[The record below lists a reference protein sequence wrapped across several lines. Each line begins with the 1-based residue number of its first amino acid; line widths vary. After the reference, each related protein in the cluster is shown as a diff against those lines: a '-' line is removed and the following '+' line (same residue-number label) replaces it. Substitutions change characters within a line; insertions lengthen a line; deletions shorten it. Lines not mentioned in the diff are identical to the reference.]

1 VSDVAEREREGLVS
15 ELVALVRTGQLE
27 TFAVRA
33 AELEPA
39 DLADVLAA
47 LEDDERVTAVQAL
60 PAEISS
66 QALIEM
72 PDEEHAGET
81 LAALD
86 PEQAADI
93 VQELADD
100 DAADILGELEPA
112 EQERILSEVEGEGR
126 AEVEKLLVYDAESAG
141 GLMTTRLVTVPDTV
155 TVSEAL
161 DEVRRQTEE
170 VEDFYEVF
178 VVDARR
184 TLVGVLSFRALAI
197 NPEWRPVR
205 EVMEPPV
212 ATVGP
217 EEDQE
222 EVARVMARYNLANVP
237 VVDQHGQLLGCVTF
251 DDVSDV
257 VEAENTEDILR
268 FGGVSAGE
276 ELKGTWQAAVKSRLP
291 WLVLNL
297 ATAFVAGAVV
307 LSRQDVISRIVL
319 LAAYMPIVAG
329 MGGNAGTQTLTV
341 IVRGIALGELA
352 WSNSRKALLK
362 EALVGLGNGV
372 ILGAT
377 AAVVVW
383 MVRGNPTLGLVLG
396 LAMIINMFVAAAAGT
411 LVPLGLRAANID
423 PALASS
429 VFITTFT
436 DMFGFFSFL
445 GLATVFAR
453 YLV

>member
-1 VSDVAEREREGLVS
+1 MSDVAEREREGLVT
-15 ELVALVRTGQLE
+15 ELVALVRAGQLE

-100 DAADILGELEPA
+100 DAADILGELGPA
-112 EQERILSEVEGEGR
+112 EQERILSEVEGR

-329 MGGNAGTQTLTV
+329 MGGNAGTQALAVTVRGLAVGVIPRDEAFGVIAKEMTAGLINGLAIGV
-341 IVRGIALGELA
+341 IVCLVALT
-352 WSNSRKALLK
+352 
-362 EALVGLGNGV
+362 LGH
-372 ILGAT
+372 GAK
-377 AAVVVW
+377 
-383 MVRGNPTLGLVLG
+383 LGLVVF
-396 LAMIINMFVAAAAGT
+396 LAMSVNLFVAGFAGAFIPI
-411 LVPLGLRAANID
+411 LLGRVGVD
-423 PALASS
+423 PAIASS
-429 VFITTFT
+429 IFVTTFT
-436 DMFGFFSFL
+436 DVCGFSLLL
-445 GLATVFAR
+445 GLASAL
-453 YLV
+453 LV

>member
-1 VSDVAEREREGLVS
+1 MSDVAEREREGLVS
-15 ELVALVRTGQLE
+15 ELVALVRDGRLE
-27 TFAVRA
+27 TFASRA

-47 LEDDERVTAVQAL
+47 LEDHERVTAVQAL

-86 PEQAADI
+86 PVQAADI
-93 VQELADD
+93 VEELADD
-100 DAADILGELEPA
+100 DAADLLGDLEPA
-112 EQERILSEVEGEGR
+112 EQERILSEVEDEGR

-184 TLVGVLSFRALAI
+184 HLVGALSFRALAI
-197 NPEWRPVR
+197 NPAWRPVR

-212 ATVGP
+212 VTVGP

-237 VVDQHGQLLGCVTF
+237 VVDQNGQLLGCVTF

-329 MGGNAGTQTLTV
+329 MGGNAGTQALAVTVRGLAVGVIPRDEAFGVIAKEMTAGLINGLAIGV
-341 IVRGIALGELA
+341 IVCLVALT
-352 WSNSRKALLK
+352 
-362 EALVGLGNGV
+362 LGH
-372 ILGAT
+372 GAK
-377 AAVVVW
+377 
-383 MVRGNPTLGLVLG
+383 LGLVVF
-396 LAMIINMFVAAAAGT
+396 LAMSVNLFVAGFAGAFIPI
-411 LVPLGLRAANID
+411 LLGRVGVD
-423 PALASS
+423 PAIASS
-429 VFITTFT
+429 IFVTTFT
-436 DMFGFFSFL
+436 DVCGFSLLL
-445 GLATVFAR
+445 GLASAL
-453 YLV
+453 LV